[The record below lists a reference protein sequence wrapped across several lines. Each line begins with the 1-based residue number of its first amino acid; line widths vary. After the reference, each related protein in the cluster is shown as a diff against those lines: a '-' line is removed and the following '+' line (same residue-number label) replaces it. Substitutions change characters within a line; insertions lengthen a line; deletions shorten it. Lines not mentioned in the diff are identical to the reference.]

1 MALSPTPAAPLSD
14 SLGAEVV
21 GAEDDNGLFPLEAEA
36 VSSLLDYLALRLS
49 RDGGGG
55 AVGAAGVGAAG
66 VGAVPLPAAGVGG
79 AMFSQGC
86 HEDRR

>member
-36 VSSLLDYLALRLS
+36 VSSLLDYLVLRLS

-55 AVGAAGVGAAG
+55 AVGAAGVGA
-66 VGAVPLPAAGVGG
+66 VPLPAAGVAG